1 VQRIRYFI
9 RDDDV
14 GELTD
19 ALRFF
24 VETFVERRLPVSY
37 QIIPSLLTS
46 ECAEYLRQVEAANA
60 GLIEFGQHGLTH
72 RMKWAGQE
80 LDREFGPERSLD
92 EQRAVIGEGLA
103 LLKAHLGER
112 RIAVFTPPRHKY
124 DGNTVRAAAEA
135 GLTVFSA
142 AYYPTV
148 RHQAAY
154 ALGRRLGL
162 SSLKHQGISYHG
174 RERPEAAMREVSIA
188 VDVDDGEV
196 ARYAPEAISGIV
208 RRASRYTDTIGFMFH
223 HFMYATPDARQTLV
237 ALADRLA
244 AYGEENFHRLGA
256 LGEGQ

>member
-103 LLKAHLGER
+103 LLKAHLGE
-112 RIAVFTPPRHKY
+112 
-124 DGNTVRAAAEA
+124 AAEA